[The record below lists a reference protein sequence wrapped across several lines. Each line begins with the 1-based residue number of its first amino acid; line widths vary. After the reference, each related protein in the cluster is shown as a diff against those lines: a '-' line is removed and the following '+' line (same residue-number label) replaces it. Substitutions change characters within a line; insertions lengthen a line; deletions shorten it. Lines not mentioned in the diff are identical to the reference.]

1 GVALVLPPL
10 PDPERVR
17 EVVRPDE
24 EAVDAVERRD
34 LARLRDCL
42 RALDLDDA
50 DRLEALDMLTAAR
63 PVPAGAVQ
71 ERDAAHPGRPVT
83 KMRDRTRGI
92 LDAADARHDHAR

>member
-1 GVALVLPPL
+1 RCVVDAAGEDPGRLAVPRRRRGHGLQRRGVALVLPPL

-50 DRLEALDMLTAAR
+50 DRLEALDVLTAAR

-71 ERDAAHPGRPVT
+71 ERD
-83 KMRDRTRGI
+83 
-92 LDAADARHDHAR
+92 